1 MFRLEAP
8 LARPDSEETRKKM
21 RAEVLVTVR
30 NFTLYVL
37 ALRVGKCAM
46 STAAELG
53 PSRASTNS

>member
-1 MFRLEAP
+1 MYRLEAP

-37 ALRVGKCAM
+37 ALRLAPFLLRQLDKI
-46 STAAELG
+46 
-53 PSRASTNS
+53 